1 MNTTTGRSFFQY
13 LIYSCVLIIFM
24 NGCGDQIVSSIQ
36 EGVTLSEHE
45 NSSNSREGPSTHD
58 DKLRNLT
65 LEVPGFGGYYFDEAG
80 QLVVNLTDTK
90 QRDQAVV
97 ALLARLERGELST
110 IAEKVRQLTV
120 KEVGYDFAMLDDWR
134 YAILKN
140 LSVLHRITT
149 VDVNEI
155 TNRVEIG
162 VPSSDLI
169 QAIYQTVKHLGIPED
184 AVYVFEEQFAM
195 RYSDWLIDRRPTLR
209 GGLTIENLRG
219 DVCTLGFL
227 SISTRPGYY
236 GTQGFLVNSH
246 CTHIIGIP
254 DGQRISQGGNRIGYE
269 RIDAPFFTNADNSKC
284 LPNYLCQWADAAFIS
299 YEPDSYERT
308 YRYGEVYATLSSSP
322 THGTRE
328 IDWGRFFKVKYAE
341 SAELGQQVQKVGRET
356 GWTYGTLT
364 NTCQDVFLSDKTAVM
379 CSYKVSGGSQNGDS
393 GAPVFGIIG
402 NPPYYDPDAKSY
414 AIDVNAYGILWGGS
428 TNYFWY
434 SPIGLVSQEVGPVR
448 ITK

>member
-1 MNTTTGRSFFQY
+1 
-13 LIYSCVLIIFM
+13 M

-227 SISTRPGYY
+227 SISTRPGD
-236 GTQGFLVNSH
+236 VKAS
-246 CTHIIGIP
+246 
-254 DGQRISQGGNRIGYE
+254 E
-269 RIDAPFFTNADNSKC
+269 FTNV
-284 LPNYLCQWADAAFIS
+284 
-299 YEPDSYERT
+299 YE
-308 YRYGEVYATLSSSP
+308 
-322 THGTRE
+322 
-328 IDWGRFFKVKYAE
+328 
-341 SAELGQQVQKVGRET
+341 
-356 GWTYGTLT
+356 
-364 NTCQDVFLSDKTAVM
+364 VM
-379 CSYKVSGGSQNGDS
+379 S
-393 GAPVFGIIG
+393 
-402 NPPYYDPDAKSY
+402 
-414 AIDVNAYGILWGGS
+414 
-428 TNYFWY
+428 
-434 SPIGLVSQEVGPVR
+434 
-448 ITK
+448 